1 MSSAAT
7 AILEQVD
14 HLTEA
19 ECELI
24 YEKLADRLHG
34 LHEPDDSLSDEVKH
48 TLDRR
53 WEEIVS
59 GTVQGIPHE
68 VLMKELREQYAV

>member
-1 MSSAAT
+1 MSSVAT

-24 YEKLADRLHG
+24 YEKLADRLHAG
-34 LHEPDDSLSDEVKH
+34 HEPDDALSEEMKD

-53 WEEIVS
+53 WRKS
-59 GTVQGIPHE
+59 SQATCKAFRMRP
-68 VLMKELREQYAV
+68 